1 VKADTGDA
9 TLDAVLDAAQR
20 ARTAADACL
29 RKDGLSVPRYKLLRS
44 LEAGSLSMREV
55 SDALGISPRTVTD
68 LIDGLEERGLVS
80 RTPHA
85 SDRRVTLLTLTEDG
99 RAALV
104 QGRRRIREVTARS
117 VQGLSAEDRR
127 TLIELLAQVHTAP
140 AAAER
145 EPAGVRTGP

>member
-1 VKADTGDA
+1 
-9 TLDAVLDAAQR
+9 
-20 ARTAADACL
+20 
-29 RKDGLSVPRYKLLRS
+29 
-44 LEAGSLSMREV
+44 MREV

-99 RAALV
+99 RAALA

-117 VQGLSAEDRR
+117 VQGLSAQDRR
-127 TLIELLAQVHTAP
+127 TLIELLARVHAP
-140 AAAER
+140 PATAER
-145 EPAGVRTGP
+145 EPARTRTGP